1 MGELKKTMKN
11 DLNIDEVEDITEDM
25 AELMDDF
32 NEINDAL
39 GRNFATP
46 DYIDEADLDAELEML
61 EDELEEETFE
71 TEDATPA
78 YLQSNSMPAV
88 PGKAVGEGEEED
100 ATKVDEFGLPAV
112 PN

>member
-1 MGELKKTMKN
+1 
-11 DLNIDEVEDITEDM
+11 M

-39 GRNFATP
+39 GRTFATP

-61 EDELEEETFE
+61 EDEFEEEALGL
-71 TEDATPA
+71 EDSTPA
-78 YLQSNSMPAV
+78 YLQESSSMPAV
-88 PGKAVGEGEEED
+88 PGKTLGEGEKKESE
-100 ATKVDEFGLPAV
+100 KVDDYGLPAV